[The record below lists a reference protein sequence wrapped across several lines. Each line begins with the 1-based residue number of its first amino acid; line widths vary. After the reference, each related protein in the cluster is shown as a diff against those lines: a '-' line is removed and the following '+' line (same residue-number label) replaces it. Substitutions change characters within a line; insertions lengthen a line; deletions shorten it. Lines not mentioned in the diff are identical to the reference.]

1 MVQLAVFALV
11 YAVTSAKQLPFPSL
25 TGDSNHY
32 RILAENLLQKK
43 AFDTFPNMYSP
54 ESFRTPGYPA
64 FLAVLHL
71 FFRKW
76 VIVAL
81 FQALLMTLVPV
92 LSYIL
97 ATRLFGSTVGLIT
110 GLLVAFDPIRLF
122 YSTITLSDTFF
133 SLLFIWSLLLL
144 VPRGEASTLKRLGF
158 AGVLLGIAI
167 LVRPIGQFLPIIF
180 LSYLFLAKVSWHQ
193 FAKEAVVFLF
203 GVLIIVT
210 PWAMR
215 NKVTFDSWQLSSVGS
230 FNAAYFTMLY
240 LKETTGA
247 NPDSLQ
253 HQIVQRVG
261 SDDLGLLRSVAGGE
275 LSLAFARSVVV
286 EHPLGYLW
294 FHAVKTIP
302 FFLSDGIRDSA
313 RLLGIYNPALPN
325 FSGMLLHGQF
335 KDFLSALWGD
345 GVSLMMLLLGG
356 GSMALAILLGIV
368 GFVRGLLGKVTKMPT
383 VFFTVLI
390 LYFAVLTGPVANA
403 RYRIPVMPLLAIL
416 AGVGAQVVWRGLKR
430 RGLYP

>member
-1 MVQLAVFALV
+1 MLSRPLVVLAFSALMVQLAVFALV

-43 AFDTFPNMYSP
+43 AFDTF
-54 ESFRTPGYPA
+54 
-64 FLAVLHL
+64 
-71 FFRKW
+71 
-76 VIVAL
+76 
-81 FQALLMTLVPV
+81 
-92 LSYIL
+92 
-97 ATRLFGSTVGLIT
+97 
-110 GLLVAFDPIRLF
+110 RLF

-313 RLLGIYNPALPN
+313 R
-325 FSGMLLHGQF
+325 SEEH
-335 KDFLSALWGD
+335 
-345 GVSLMMLLLGG
+345 
-356 GSMALAILLGIV
+356 
-368 GFVRGLLGKVTKMPT
+368 
-383 VFFTVLI
+383 
-390 LYFAVLTGPVANA
+390 
-403 RYRIPVMPLLAIL
+403 
-416 AGVGAQVVWRGLKR
+416 
-430 RGLYP
+430 